1 LKRPNPALLVVLAA
15 AAAVHLAVAALD
27 FPTLARNGF
36 LYDDSFYDFQIARHI
51 AHGDGPS
58 FDGTHLTNGFQPMY
72 VTMLVPLYWVA
83 GSNETLPIHFALV
96 LSALCTVASAWLLY
110 RILARRVSETAA
122 IVAAALWAFSPIVMR
137 QAANGLETSL
147 AVLMLAATVL
157 FYVEKIRP
165 DERVER
171 RRLVMMG
178 ILSGLCILSRADL
191 GFLVLAMC
199 LDFLLVRRSRRAGHA
214 WRREIALAGATCVI
228 VCLPWMIYGVF
239 AVGSPF
245 PESGRAT
252 RFLAIA
258 YAPFFHLG
266 PHSMMADGPTSTFV
280 AEHFER
286 SIETLKV
293 IPAFHPFF
301 RGASKLG
308 ERLHAPRPAE
318 YVADAVGVVMLAA
331 FVVWWLKR
339 RRAPHGR
346 ECRELE
352 FLLGFSAMMMA
363 AYSAFV
369 FGVFFFLR
377 YYYPVYFVGMIFAGI
392 ALSDAIAYVQSRS
405 VPVRLMA
412 LAGTGVYAV
421 SLLFMGYTSAFRST
435 PVYRFYDAATWIKTH
450 TDSSDTI
457 GVFQSGAIG
466 YLSGRRVINLDGKV
480 NREAFAALREGRLS
494 SYVRTAG
501 IDLVM
506 DNAGVIDLF
515 LGPWSDAD
523 KKRMESERVF
533 TGGEYGVPGWI
544 GYRISPPR
552 VYDAGTPSGAAV
564 RLGPDKAP

>member
-1 LKRPNPALLVVLAA
+1 MKRPNPALLVVLAA

-51 AHGDGPS
+51 AHGEGAS
-58 FDGTHLTNGFQPMY
+58 FDGTHLTNGFQPLY
-72 VTMLVPLYWVA
+72 VAMLVPMYWAA
-83 GSNETLPIHFALV
+83 GSNETLPIHAALV
-96 LSALCTVASAWLLY
+96 LSALCSVASAYLLY
-110 RILARRVSETAA
+110 RILARRVNETAA
-122 IVAAALWAFSPIVMR
+122 IVSAALWAFSPIVVR

-147 AVLMLAATVL
+147 AALMFAATV
-157 FYVEKIRP
+157 FYYLENIRP

-171 RRLVMMG
+171 RRLVLMG
-178 ILSGLCILSRADL
+178 LLSGMCILARADL
-191 GFLVLAMC
+191 GFLVLAMG

-214 WRREIALAGATCVI
+214 WRGEIAAIGATALL
-228 VCLPWMIYGVF
+228 VCLPWMAYGYF

-266 PHSMMADGPTSTFV
+266 PHSMMADGPTGTFV

-293 IPAFHPFF
+293 IPALHPFF
-301 RGASKLG
+301 RGATKLG
-308 ERLHAPRPAE
+308 ERLHAARPTE
-318 YVADAVGVVMLAA
+318 YVADAVGIVLLAGFA
-331 FVVWWLKR
+331 LWWFKR
-339 RRAPHGR
+339 RRTVQGR
-346 ECRELE
+346 ASREFE
-352 FLLGFSAMMMA
+352 FLIGFAAMMIA
-363 AYSAFV
+363 AYSTFV

-392 ALSDAIAYVQSRS
+392 ALHDAIAFFQSRS
-405 VPVRLMA
+405 LRVRGFA

-435 PVYRFYDAATWIKTH
+435 PVYRFYDAAKWIKTH
-450 TDSSDTI
+450 TDVSDTI

-480 NREAFAALREGRLS
+480 NREAFAALREGKLS
-494 SYVRTAG
+494 SYVRAAG
-501 IDLVM
+501 IDVVM
-506 DNAGVIDLF
+506 DSAGVIDLF
-515 LGPWSDAD
+515 LGPWSDAER
-523 KKRMESERVF
+523 KRLESERVF

-552 VYDAGTPSGAAV
+552 VYDASAPVGAAA

>member
-58 FDGTHLTNGFQPMY
+58 FDGTHLTNGFQPFY
-72 VTMLVPLYWVA
+72 VAMLVPMYWVA
-83 GSNETLPIHFALV
+83 GSNETLPIHGALV
-96 LSALCTVASAWLLY
+96 LSALCTVASAYLLY

-122 IVAAALWAFSPIVMR
+122 TVAAALWAFSPIVVR

-147 AVLMLAATVL
+147 AVLMLAATVVYYL
-157 FYVEKIRP
+157 EKIRG
-165 DERVER
+165 DDRVER
-171 RRLVMMG
+171 RRLVTLG
-178 ILSGLCILSRADL
+178 LLCGLCILARADL

-199 LDFLLVRRSRRAGHA
+199 LDFLLVRRSRRAGHS
-214 WRREIALAGATCVI
+214 WRGDVALAGATCLV
-228 VCLPWMIYGVF
+228 VCLPWMVYGYV

-258 YAPFFHLG
+258 YAPFFDLG
-266 PHSMMADGPTSTFV
+266 PHSMMTSGPTSRFM
-280 AEHFER
+280 AEHLER
-286 SIETLKV
+286 SIETFKV

-301 RGASKLG
+301 RGASKVG
-308 ERLHAPRPAE
+308 ERLHAARATE
-318 YVADAVGVVMLAA
+318 YAADAVGVVMLVA
-331 FVVWWLKR
+331 FAYWWLKR
-339 RRAPHGR
+339 RRTAEGS
-346 ECRELE
+346 ECREFE
-352 FLLGFSAMMMA
+352 FLLGFTAMMVA

-392 ALSDAIAYVQSRS
+392 ALHDAILFFQSRS
-405 VPVRLMA
+405 LRVRGFA

-435 PVYRFYDAATWIKTH
+435 PVYRFYDAAKWIKTH
-450 TDSSDTI
+450 TDASDTI

-480 NREAFAALREGRLS
+480 NREAFDALQKGKLNA
-494 SYVRTAG
+494 YVQTAG
-501 IDLVM
+501 IDVVM
-506 DNAGVIDLF
+506 DNSGVIDLF

-523 KKRMESERVF
+523 KKRLESERVF
-533 TGGEYGVPGWI
+533 TGGENGVPGWI

-552 VYDAGTPSGAAV
+552 VYDAGEPIGAAAH
-564 RLGPDKAP
+564 LGPDKAP

>member
-1 LKRPNPALLVVLAA
+1 MKRPNPALLVVLAA

-51 AHGDGPS
+51 AHGEGAS
-58 FDGTHLTNGFQPMY
+58 FDGTHLTNGFQPLY
-72 VTMLVPLYWVA
+72 VAMLVPMYWAA
-83 GSNETLPIHFALV
+83 GSNETLPIHAALV
-96 LSALCTVASAWLLY
+96 LSALCAVASAYLLY

-122 IVAAALWAFSPIVMR
+122 IVSAALWAFSPIVVR

-147 AVLMLAATVL
+147 AALMFAATV
-157 FYVEKIRP
+157 FYYLENIRR

-171 RRLVMMG
+171 RRLVLMG
-178 ILSGLCILSRADL
+178 LLSGMCILARADL
-191 GFLVLAMC
+191 GFLVLAMG
-199 LDFLLVRRSRRAGHA
+199 LDFLLLRRARRAGHA
-214 WRREIALAGATCVI
+214 WRGEIATIGATCLI
-228 VCLPWMIYGVF
+228 VCLPWMAYGYF

-258 YAPFFHLG
+258 YAPFFHMG
-266 PHSMMADGPTSTFV
+266 PHSMMADGPTGTFV

-293 IPAFHPFF
+293 IPALHPFF
-301 RGASKLG
+301 RGATKLG
-308 ERLHAPRPAE
+308 ERLHAARPTE
-318 YVADAVGVVMLAA
+318 YVADAVGIMLLAA
-331 FVVWWLKR
+331 FALWWLKR
-339 RRAPHGR
+339 RRTVEGR
-346 ECRELE
+346 ESREFE
-352 FLLGFSAMMMA
+352 FLLGFAAMMIA
-363 AYSAFV
+363 AYSTFV

-392 ALSDAIAYVQSRS
+392 ALHDAIAFFQSRS
-405 VPVRLMA
+405 LRVRGLA

-435 PVYRFYDAATWIKTH
+435 PVYRFYDAAKWIKTH
-450 TDSSDTI
+450 TDASDTI

-480 NREAFAALREGRLS
+480 NREAFAALREGKLS

-501 IDLVM
+501 IDVVM
-506 DNAGVIDLF
+506 DSAGVIDLF
-515 LGPWSDAD
+515 LGPWSDAE
-523 KKRMESERVF
+523 KKRLESERVF

-552 VYDAGTPSGAAV
+552 VYDASAPVGAAA